1 MVVREFASQKTIL
14 LLSTIQRKGQRP
26 GQGRAQVLEV
36 QCKMSPLRISPAG
49 HTHDPVVFWTLV
61 LRVCRLYGIV
71 GTPGERDKPR
81 QCTAK
86 ARALSRSWLKETAR
100 GERGDLQNYSEPSE
114 LSDETPAS
122 SPT

>member
-1 MVVREFASQKTIL
+1 MVVREFPSQKTIL

-26 GQGRAQVLEV
+26 GQGRAQVLEM

-49 HTHDPVVFWTLV
+49 HTHDTVVFWTLV
-61 LRVCRLYGIV
+61 LRVCRFDGIV
-71 GTPGERDKPR
+71 GTPGEGDKPR

-86 ARALSRSWLKETAR
+86 ARPLSRSWLKEPAR
-100 GERGDLQNYSEPSE
+100 GERGDVQVYNGTLE
-114 LSDETPAS
+114 LSDETPGS